1 MRARIFT
8 AVCGMVLLGSPAYA
22 QHQHPSP
29 ELQKRGALVMGV
41 DQYTST
47 HVFDD
52 LKDGGRIELQRDVD
66 DTTGVKVIRAHLQTI
81 AKAFKAGDFSASAT
95 VHDRTVPGTKTMAA
109 KRAAITWTYSELPRG
124 GQIHIRSTDAA
135 AVRAIHEFLAF
146 QRSDHHAAGKSEHH

>member
-1 MRARIFT
+1 MRAAIAVATLGIMSFGST
-8 AVCGMVLLGSPAYA
+8 AFA

-66 DTTGVKVIRAHLQTI
+66 DTTGVRVIRAHLQTI
-81 AKAFKAGDFSASAT
+81 AKAFKAGDFSASAA
-95 VHDRTVPGTKTMAA
+95 VHDQTVPGTKTMAA
-109 KRAAITWTYSELPRG
+109 KRASITWTYSDLPRG
-124 GQIHIRSTDAA
+124 GQLRIRSTDAA
-135 AVRAIHEFLAF
+135 AIRAIHEFLAF
-146 QRSDHHAAGKSEHH
+146 QRGDHKATGKTEHH

>member
-1 MRARIFT
+1 MSTRFFT
-8 AVCGMVLLGSPAYA
+8 VLCGLILIGTPAYA
-22 QHQHPSP
+22 QHQHPAP

-52 LKDGGRIELQRDVD
+52 LADGGRIELQRDVD
-66 DTTGVKVIRAHLQTI
+66 DTAGVKVIRAHLQTI

-95 VHDRTVPGTKTMAA
+95 VHDQTVPGTKTMTA
-109 KRAAITWTYSELPRG
+109 KRTAITYTYSDLARG
-124 GQIHIRSTDAA
+124 GQIRIQSKDAA

-146 QRSDHHAAGKSEHH
+146 QRGDHRASGKTQK